1 MTFMMGASQQVSGG
15 GADVTPDDVN
25 WSDVIDFP
33 PGPIYTDTQ
42 QIKGISTT
50 ITLEVEII
58 NGDNYT
64 LEVGVNN
71 SNSYGGTITDV
82 TGGGTFT
89 VDNNQYVTFKLSSS
103 GFGFVEFRVINNSD
117 VNTTLDVIQMALDI
131 FI

>member
-1 MTFMMGASQQVSGG
+1 MIFMMGASQQVSGG
-15 GADVTPDDVN
+15 GADVTPDAVN
-25 WSDVIDFP
+25 WSDVCDFP
-33 PGPIYTDTQ
+33 GNPIYTDTQ

-103 GFGFVEFRVINNSD
+103 SFGFVEFRVINNSD
-117 VNTTLDVIQMALDI
+117 VTTILDVIQMSLDL
-131 FI
+131 FC